1 MENTIGERIKT
12 VRKARSLTQQ
22 AFADKLGLKQN
33 TIATYEMNKT
43 IPSDRTIS
51 DICKEFGVSEDWL
64 RYGEGEMFAAMDRD
78 EEIAAMVAKVIS
90 GNNDFQKALV
100 RIISSCTEKE
110 LEVLERKF
118 RELAESLE
126 KEKGQI

>member
-1 MENTIGERIKT
+1 MCTFGDRLKEIRREKN
-12 VRKARSLTQQ
+12 LTQQ
-22 AFADKLGLKQN
+22 EFADRIGIKRGTVANYELGRNEPLD
-33 TIATYEMNKT
+33 AV
-43 IPSDRTIS
+43 IS
-51 DICKEFGVSEDWL
+51 LICKEFGVSEDWL

-100 RIISSCTEKE
+100 RIISSCSEKE

>member
-1 MENTIGERIKT
+1 MGTFGDRLKEIRREKN
-12 VRKARSLTQQ
+12 LTQQ
-22 AFADKLGLKQN
+22 EFADRIGIKRGTVANYELGRNEPLD
-33 TIATYEMNKT
+33 AV
-43 IPSDRTIS
+43 IS
-51 DICKEFGVSEDWL
+51 LICKEFGVSEDWL
-64 RYGEGEMFAAMDRD
+64 RYGDGEMFTPQDRD

-118 RELAESLE
+118 RELAQSLE
-126 KEKGQI
+126 KEKGQT

>member
-1 MENTIGERIKT
+1 MGTFGDRLKEIRREKN
-12 VRKARSLTQQ
+12 LTQQ
-22 AFADKLGLKQN
+22 EFADRIGIKRGTVANYELGRNEPLD
-33 TIATYEMNKT
+33 AV
-43 IPSDRTIS
+43 IS
-51 DICKEFGVSEDWL
+51 LICKEFGVSEDWL
-64 RYGEGEMFAAMDRD
+64 RYGDGEMFAPQDRD

-118 RELAESLE
+118 RELAQSLE
-126 KEKGQI
+126 KEKGQT

>member
-1 MENTIGERIKT
+1 MKQRIKEL
-12 VRKARSLTQQ
+12 RRALNLTQHE
-22 AFADKLGLKQN
+22 FAERAGIKQS
-33 TIATYEMNKT
+33 TVATYEIGRNE
-43 IPSDRTIS
+43 PSDTVIS
-51 DICKEFGVSEDWL
+51 LICKEFGVSEDWL
-64 RYGEGEMFAAMDRD
+64 RYGDGEMFTPQDRD

-118 RELAESLE
+118 RELAQSLE
-126 KEKGQI
+126 KEKGQT

>member
-1 MENTIGERIKT
+1 MGTFSDRLKEIRRENN
-12 VRKARSLTQQ
+12 LTQQ
-22 AFADKLGLKQN
+22 EFADRIGIKRGTVANYELGRNEPLD
-33 TIATYEMNKT
+33 AV
-43 IPSDRTIS
+43 IS
-51 DICKEFGVSEDWL
+51 LICKEFGVSEDWL
-64 RYGEGEMFAAMDRD
+64 RYGEGEMFTAMDRD

-118 RELAESLE
+118 RELAQSLE
-126 KEKGQI
+126 KEKGQT

>member
-1 MENTIGERIKT
+1 MGTFSDRLKEIRRENN
-12 VRKARSLTQQ
+12 LTQQ
-22 AFADKLGLKQN
+22 EFADRIGIKRGTVANYELGRNEPLD
-33 TIATYEMNKT
+33 AV
-43 IPSDRTIS
+43 IS
-51 DICKEFGVSEDWL
+51 LICKEFGVSEDWL
-64 RYGEGEMFAAMDRD
+64 RYGDGEMFAPQDRD

-118 RELAESLE
+118 RELAQSLE
-126 KEKGQI
+126 KEKGQT

>member
-1 MENTIGERIKT
+1 MGTFGDRLKEIRREKN
-12 VRKARSLTQQ
+12 LTQQ
-22 AFADKLGLKQN
+22 EFADQIGIKRGTVANYELGRNEPLD
-33 TIATYEMNKT
+33 AV
-43 IPSDRTIS
+43 IS
-51 DICKEFGVSEDWL
+51 LICKEFGVSENWL